1 MSESAAVGFCADLE
15 IISKSLGS
23 ETNMFI
29 NPYATASEGEQ
40 VSLSLLPCVSC
51 SDRPSEHRQRPG
63 PNTPPT
69 VPLSTTPKKINT
81 PTIWLE

>member
-1 MSESAAVGFCADLE
+1 MSESVAVGYCADLE

-29 NPYATASEGEQ
+29 NLYATASEGEQ
-40 VSLSLLPCVSC
+40 VSLSLLPCVPC

-63 PNTPPT
+63 PKPT
-69 VPLSTTPKKINT
+69 VPPSTTPKKINT